1 MEGSKFEQIGNITLG
16 CISREARDLL
26 DDIMEAYEEH
36 YEAGKKMGLD
46 YKHPDEVYSQFY
58 WLVRWSGLIERAKP
72 QESN

>member
-1 MEGSKFEQIGNITLG
+1 
-16 CISREARDLL
+16 
-26 DDIMEAYEEH
+26 MEAYEEH